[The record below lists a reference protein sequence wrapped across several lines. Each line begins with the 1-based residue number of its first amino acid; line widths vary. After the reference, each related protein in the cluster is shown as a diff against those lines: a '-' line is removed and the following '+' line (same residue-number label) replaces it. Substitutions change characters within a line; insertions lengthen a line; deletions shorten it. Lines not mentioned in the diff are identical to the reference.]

1 MCIDLMKEKRITD
14 LEMQEYLGLPRGAF
28 SNWKRGMG
36 RSYYE
41 HISKIAD
48 RLEVTIDY
56 LIRGEEIKTDSL
68 SHQETDLISDF
79 RKVTSEGKK
88 NSCQHQ
94 IDNWKLKNGR
104 RGLTSTKIHSFA

>member
-1 MCIDLMKEKRITD
+1 MSRREGGIMDDTLQRILDLMKEKRITD

-56 LIRGEEIKTDSL
+56 LIRGEDMKTDSL
-68 SHQETDLISDF
+68 SHQETELISDF
-79 RKVTSEGKK
+79 RKLTSEGKK
-88 NSCQHQ
+88 IAAN
-94 IDNWKLKNGR
+94 IKLIIG
-104 RGLTSTKIHSFA
+104 S

>member
-1 MCIDLMKEKRITD
+1 MDGTLQRILGLMKEKRITD

-56 LIRGEEIKTDSL
+56 LVRGEDVKTDSL
-68 SHQETDLISDF
+68 THDEIELISDF
-79 RKVTSEGKK
+79 RKMTKEGKK
-88 NSCQHQ
+88 IIASN
-94 IDNWKLKNGR
+94 IKLIVG
-104 RGLTSTKIHSFA
+104 G

>member
-1 MCIDLMKEKRITD
+1 MDGTLQRILGLMKEKRITD

-56 LIRGEEIKTDSL
+56 LVRGEDVKTDSL
-68 SHQETDLISDF
+68 AHDEIDLIYDF
-79 RKVTSEGKK
+79 RKMTKEGKK
-88 NSCQHQ
+88 IIASN
-94 IDNWKLKNGR
+94 IKLIVG
-104 RGLTSTKIHSFA
+104 G